1 MITNESKNFDINSPR
16 GKSII
21 IKEISKLLSVIP
33 DEIEKE
39 EYIKYLSSKTSIPQE
54 TIEKYVEENSQ
65 SKEEIKPV
73 QKKPLKPNAE
83 IYLLDI
89 ILNDQTYL
97 EQIIEKKEKL
107 TEKLKKVVEAVEI
120 LINKNIKPTV
130 ANIIGII
137 DDEQILNLISN
148 VAIEDNLISEDKKR
162 KIFDDCLKKVE
173 EISLKETLNKRKKEI
188 FEKGP
193 SPSKN
198 ELEEI
203 QTIIY
208 QLQKGR

>member
-1 MITNESKNFDINSPR
+1 MTL
-16 GKSII
+16 I
-21 IKEISKLLSVIP
+21 IK
-33 DEIEKE
+33 
-39 EYIKYLSSKTSIPQE
+39 Y
-54 TIEKYVEENSQ
+54 
-65 SKEEIKPV
+65 
-73 QKKPLKPNAE
+73 
-83 IYLLDI
+83 
-89 ILNDQTYL
+89 
-97 EQIIEKKEKL
+97 
-107 TEKLKKVVEAVEI
+107 
-120 LINKNIKPTV
+120 V

-188 FEKGP
+188 FEKSP